1 MSTRAPA
8 TRAGASPAGDAP
20 ATIVTEPRFA
30 RPFRGA
36 SAAASLGM
44 DAGCQTEPL
53 PQLEPL
59 RRLRDA
65 RVASLNV
72 SEDAQSVEKETHES
86 VGKDAQ
92 ADGAADEVFVRRE
105 ARRSSSV
112 ERENAALEMERV
124 TDIADFERRVAARR
138 EALTENGVLRSLEG
152 ATREGAEGGSPF
164 GAGRSFGR
172 ARSYA
177 ARTENAADPG
187 TRGTGN
193 AGVVLTPEPPTSG
206 LPAGAEGGASP
217 LVVRRRPRA
226 LETGAGAGKH
236 ARGEKRFAH
245 EKRNS
250 LSGDGD
256 FIAFDTTL
264 PVPPASPSER
274 DGRARGPTPAGREGL
289 SGFRDAGAD
298 GATSAP
304 ASPDSPDSDE
314 LERDGNASV
323 SRSGFRE
330 TSRADSPIA
339 LTARRGV
346 AIAQAHAKDRGRRSP
361 GRRVVSPGAN
371 GTLHFGSAAPRVR
384 DCSGRDATAS
394 TSSRYD
400 GIDVAFGVSS
410 SSPARR
416 GSDAGGAEKVFSA
429 SAARATTL
437 AESEGWRNPKKPK
450 PRPCVA
456 RRGVPVAAEFAR
468 GPAMRDAREDERSIL
483 SSLSSPTSD
492 DDGHRRPAVT
502 RTPKVS
508 RSALDR
514 PSATLDDS
522 TSGSDFAEA
531 EASGGSRH
539 SAFSSGTGEGTPS
552 FRASSESVSS
562 LSRSLGSLSGLASA
576 AGEGDPSRR
585 ARAAPLARTDTS
597 AFAVV
602 TKKKSV
608 APSPEG
614 IEPPRAHARGSPE
627 DTRAERSRGGSRAQ
641 KSVLTMS
648 LRGERSP

>member
-8 TRAGASPAGDAP
+8 TRAGGSPAGDAP

-36 SAAASLGM
+36 SAAASLGI

-72 SEDAQSVEKETHES
+72 SEDPERKYHES
-86 VGKDAQ
+86 VRKDAE

-112 ERENAALEMERV
+112 ERENAALEIERV

-138 EALTENGVLRSLEG
+138 EALTENGILRSLEG
-152 ATREGAEGGSPF
+152 GTREGAEGGSPF

-289 SGFRDAGAD
+289 SGFRAE
-298 GATSAP
+298 GATSVP
-304 ASPDSPDSDE
+304 ASPESPDSDE
-314 LERDGNASV
+314 PERDGNASAA
-323 SRSGFRE
+323 RSGFRE

-346 AIAQAHAKDRGRRSP
+346 AIAQAHAKDSFYEYLVLGRRSP

-371 GTLHFGSAAPRVR
+371 GTLHFGSENR
-384 DCSGRDATAS
+384 
-394 TSSRYD
+394 
-400 GIDVAFGVSS
+400 
-410 SSPARR
+410 
-416 GSDAGGAEKVFSA
+416 
-429 SAARATTL
+429 
-437 AESEGWRNPKKPK
+437 RNPKKPK
-450 PRPCVA
+450 PRSCVA
-456 RRGVPVAAEFAR
+456 RRGIPLEFAEFAK
-468 GPAMRDAREDERSIL
+468 GPAMRDTREDEMTET
-483 SSLSSPTSD
+483 PD
-492 DDGHRRPAVT
+492 AAGHRRPAVT
-502 RTPKVS
+502 RTPSFKTVS
-508 RSALDR
+508 RSALTEGEE
-514 PSATLDDS
+514 PSATLANS
-522 TSGSDFAEA
+522 RPSGIRDFAEA
-531 EASGGSRH
+531 EPLASGSRH
-539 SAFSSGTGEGTPS
+539 SAFSSGTEQGTPS

-576 AGEGDPSRR
+576 AGEGDPNRR
-585 ARAAPLARTDTS
+585 ACAAPLARTDTS

-602 TKKKSV
+602 AKKKSV

>member
-8 TRAGASPAGDAP
+8 TRAGGSPAGDAP

-72 SEDAQSVEKETHES
+72 SEDPERKYHES
-86 VGKDAQ
+86 VRKDAE

-112 ERENAALEMERV
+112 ERENAALEIERV

-138 EALTENGVLRSLEG
+138 EALTENGILRSLEG
-152 ATREGAEGGSPF
+152 GTREGAEGGSPF

-177 ARTENAADPG
+177 ARTENAADLG

-226 LETGAGAGKH
+226 LETSAGAGKH

-289 SGFRDAGAD
+289 SGFRDAGA
-298 GATSAP
+298 TSAP
-304 ASPDSPDSDE
+304 ASPESPDSDE
-314 LERDGNASV
+314 PERDGNASAA
-323 SRSGFRE
+323 RSGFRE

-346 AIAQAHAKDRGRRSP
+346 AIAQAHAKDSFYEYLVLGRRSP

-371 GTLHFGSAAPRVR
+371 GTLHFGSENR
-384 DCSGRDATAS
+384 
-394 TSSRYD
+394 
-400 GIDVAFGVSS
+400 
-410 SSPARR
+410 
-416 GSDAGGAEKVFSA
+416 
-429 SAARATTL
+429 
-437 AESEGWRNPKKPK
+437 RNPKKPK
-450 PRPCVA
+450 PRSCVA
-456 RRGVPVAAEFAR
+456 RRGIPLEFAEFAK
-468 GPAMRDAREDERSIL
+468 GPAMRDTREDEMTET
-483 SSLSSPTSD
+483 PD
-492 DDGHRRPAVT
+492 AAGHRRPAVT
-502 RTPKVS
+502 RTPSFKTVS
-508 RSALDR
+508 RSALTEGEE
-514 PSATLDDS
+514 PSATLANS
-522 TSGSDFAEA
+522 RPSGIRDFAEA
-531 EASGGSRH
+531 EPLASGSRH
-539 SAFSSGTGEGTPS
+539 SAFSSGTEQGTPS

-576 AGEGDPSRR
+576 AGEGDPNRR

-602 TKKKSV
+602 AKKKSV

>member
-1 MSTRAPA
+1 MEKYGASVGDVDSRARHA
-8 TRAGASPAGDAP
+8 CGGSPAGDAP

-72 SEDAQSVEKETHES
+72 SEDPERKYHES
-86 VGKDAQ
+86 VRKDAE

-112 ERENAALEMERV
+112 ERENAALEIERV

-138 EALTENGVLRSLEG
+138 EALTENGILRSLEG
-152 ATREGAEGGSPF
+152 GTREGAEGGSPF

-177 ARTENAADPG
+177 ARTENAADLG

-289 SGFRDAGAD
+289 SGFRDAGA
-298 GATSAP
+298 TSAP

-314 LERDGNASV
+314 PERDGNASAA
-323 SRSGFRE
+323 RSGFRE

-346 AIAQAHAKDRGRRSP
+346 AIAQAHAKDSFYEYLVLGRRSP
-361 GRRVVSPGAN
+361 GRRVVSRARTGRC
-371 GTLHFGSAAPRVR
+371 TLAPKI
-384 DCSGRDATAS
+384 GGIQK
-394 TSSRYD
+394 SRN
-400 GIDVAFGVSS
+400 
-410 SSPARR
+410 R
-416 GSDAGGAEKVFSA
+416 
-429 SAARATTL
+429 ARAWL
-437 AESEGWRNPKKPK
+437 GAGSH
-450 PRPCVA
+450 
-456 RRGVPVAAEFAR
+456 
-468 GPAMRDAREDERSIL
+468 S
-483 SSLSSPTSD
+483 SSLSS
-492 DDGHRRPAVT
+492 R
-502 RTPKVS
+502 KVQ
-508 RSALDR
+508 RC
-514 PSATLDDS
+514 ATL
-522 TSGSDFAEA
+522 E
-531 EASGGSRH
+531 
-539 SAFSSGTGEGTPS
+539 
-552 FRASSESVSS
+552 
-562 LSRSLGSLSGLASA
+562 
-576 AGEGDPSRR
+576 
-585 ARAAPLARTDTS
+585 RT
-597 AFAVV
+597 
-602 TKKKSV
+602 
-608 APSPEG
+608 
-614 IEPPRAHARGSPE
+614 R
-627 DTRAERSRGGSRAQ
+627 
-641 KSVLTMS
+641 
-648 LRGERSP
+648 

>member
-8 TRAGASPAGDAP
+8 TRAGGSPAGDAP

-72 SEDAQSVEKETHES
+72 SEDPERKYHES
-86 VGKDAQ
+86 VRKDAE

-112 ERENAALEMERV
+112 ERENAALEIERV

-138 EALTENGVLRSLEG
+138 EALTENGILRSLEG
-152 ATREGAEGGSPF
+152 GTREGAEGGSPF

-177 ARTENAADPG
+177 ARTENAADLG

-289 SGFRDAGAD
+289 SGFRDAGA
-298 GATSAP
+298 TSAP
-304 ASPDSPDSDE
+304 ASPESPDSD
-314 LERDGNASV
+314 DPSATV
-323 SRSGFRE
+323 SFRGASGFRE
-330 TSRADSPIA
+330 TRAPIRPSRSHCAPRRRHRPGARQDSFYECLVLGRGRPAGVVSRAR
-339 LTARRGV
+339 T
-346 AIAQAHAKDRGRRSP
+346 GR
-361 GRRVVSPGAN
+361 
-371 GTLHFGSAAPRVR
+371 
-384 DCSGRDATAS
+384 C
-394 TSSRYD
+394 
-400 GIDVAFGVSS
+400 
-410 SSPARR
+410 
-416 GSDAGGAEKVFSA
+416 
-429 SAARATTL
+429 TL
-437 AESEGWRNPKKPK
+437 APKIGGIQKSETALVRS
-450 PRPCVA
+450 A
-456 RRGVPVAAEFAR
+456 RDPLEFAEFMK
-468 GPAMRDAREDERSIL
+468 GPAMR
-483 SSLSSPTSD
+483 
-492 DDGHRRPAVT
+492 
-502 RTPKVS
+502 
-508 RSALDR
+508 
-514 PSATLDDS
+514 
-522 TSGSDFAEA
+522 
-531 EASGGSRH
+531 
-539 SAFSSGTGEGTPS
+539 
-552 FRASSESVSS
+552 
-562 LSRSLGSLSGLASA
+562 
-576 AGEGDPSRR
+576 
-585 ARAAPLARTDTS
+585 
-597 AFAVV
+597 
-602 TKKKSV
+602 
-608 APSPEG
+608 
-614 IEPPRAHARGSPE
+614 HARGR
-627 DTRAERSRGGSRAQ
+627 DD
-641 KSVLTMS
+641 
-648 LRGERSP
+648 

>member
-8 TRAGASPAGDAP
+8 TRAGGSPAGDAP

-36 SAAASLGM
+36 SAAASLGI

-72 SEDAQSVEKETHES
+72 SEDPERKYHES
-86 VGKDAQ
+86 VRKDAE

-112 ERENAALEMERV
+112 ERENAALEIERV

-138 EALTENGVLRSLEG
+138 EALTENGILRSLEG
-152 ATREGAEGGSPF
+152 GTREGAEGGSPF

-226 LETGAGAGKH
+226 LETSAGAGKH

-289 SGFRDAGAD
+289 SGFRAE
-298 GATSAP
+298 GATSVP
-304 ASPDSPDSDE
+304 ASPESPDSDE
-314 LERDGNASV
+314 PERDGNASAA
-323 SRSGFRE
+323 RSGFRE

-346 AIAQAHAKDRGRRSP
+346 AIAQAHAKDSFYEYLVLGRRSP

-371 GTLHFGSAAPRVR
+371 GTLHFGSENR
-384 DCSGRDATAS
+384 
-394 TSSRYD
+394 
-400 GIDVAFGVSS
+400 
-410 SSPARR
+410 
-416 GSDAGGAEKVFSA
+416 
-429 SAARATTL
+429 
-437 AESEGWRNPKKPK
+437 RNPKKPK
-450 PRPCVA
+450 PRSCVA
-456 RRGVPVAAEFAR
+456 RRGIPLEFAEFAK
-468 GPAMRDAREDERSIL
+468 GPAMRDTREDEMTET
-483 SSLSSPTSD
+483 PDAT
-492 DDGHRRPAVT
+492 GNRRPAVT
-502 RTPKVS
+502 RTPSFKTVS
-508 RSALDR
+508 RSALTEGEE
-514 PSATLDDS
+514 PSATLANS
-522 TSGSDFAEA
+522 RPSGIRDFAEA
-531 EASGGSRH
+531 EPLASGSRH
-539 SAFSSGTGEGTPS
+539 SAFSSGTEQGTPS

-576 AGEGDPSRR
+576 AGEGDPNRR
-585 ARAAPLARTDTS
+585 ACAAPLARTDTS

-602 TKKKSV
+602 AKKKSV

>member
-8 TRAGASPAGDAP
+8 TRAGGSPAGDAP

-36 SAAASLGM
+36 SAAASLGI

-72 SEDAQSVEKETHES
+72 SEDPERKYHES
-86 VGKDAQ
+86 VRKDAE

-112 ERENAALEMERV
+112 ERENAALEIERV

-138 EALTENGVLRSLEG
+138 EALTENGILRSLEG
-152 ATREGAEGGSPF
+152 GTREGAEGGSPF

-177 ARTENAADPG
+177 ARTENAADLG

-289 SGFRDAGAD
+289 SGFRAE
-298 GATSAP
+298 GATSVP
-304 ASPDSPDSDE
+304 ASPESPDSDE
-314 LERDGNASV
+314 PERDGNASAA
-323 SRSGFRE
+323 RSGFRE

-346 AIAQAHAKDRGRRSP
+346 AIAQAHAKDSFYEYLVLGRRSP

-371 GTLHFGSAAPRVR
+371 GTLHFGSENR
-384 DCSGRDATAS
+384 
-394 TSSRYD
+394 
-400 GIDVAFGVSS
+400 
-410 SSPARR
+410 
-416 GSDAGGAEKVFSA
+416 
-429 SAARATTL
+429 
-437 AESEGWRNPKKPK
+437 RNPKKPK
-450 PRPCVA
+450 PRSCVA
-456 RRGVPVAAEFAR
+456 RRGIPLEFAEFAK
-468 GPAMRDAREDERSIL
+468 GPAMRDTREDEMTET
-483 SSLSSPTSD
+483 PDAT
-492 DDGHRRPAVT
+492 GNRRPAVT
-502 RTPKVS
+502 RTPSFKTVS
-508 RSALDR
+508 RSALTEGEE
-514 PSATLDDS
+514 PSATLANS
-522 TSGSDFAEA
+522 RPSGIRDFAEA
-531 EASGGSRH
+531 EPLASGSRH
-539 SAFSSGTGEGTPS
+539 SAFSSGTEQGTPS

-576 AGEGDPSRR
+576 AGEGDPNRR
-585 ARAAPLARTDTS
+585 ACAAPLARTDTS

-602 TKKKSV
+602 AKKKSV